1 MSVICV
7 RVQTR
12 QSNQFPQRQSNQF
25 LGMRSPALYGV
36 PSTGMTETTSKT
48 NRRKLRVTQRLGRGE
63 LTVRASPGPRLDDS
77 FSLVGGDSS
86 SPVGGDTA
94 SATGDVSDAGGLI
107 VNFKPQ
113 RSSSFQS

>member
-63 LTVRASPGPRLDDS
+63 RQMQQLYGAAAERVAAAETRAQLE
-77 FSLVGGDSS
+77 F
-86 SPVGGDTA
+86 DTI
-94 SATGDVSDAGGLI
+94 T
-107 VNFKPQ
+107 
-113 RSSSFQS
+113 